1 MIPQIPE
8 TWHEAFPG
16 AIPQDTYTLHLLH
29 GERQGLTVL
38 LEGNSHNVTLTFG
51 NVQAANILDEGVQL
65 GGPGITNHTQLRSS
79 NFAAT
84 LYLVENGCYT
94 AHIKSLMSSD
104 LYEALHLRQYV
115 LVTLNYVVEIVT
127 GFEPTIQV
135 HTK

>member
-1 MIPQIPE
+1 MIPE

-16 AIPQDTYTLHLLH
+16 TIPQDTYTIHLQH
-29 GERQGLTVL
+29 SERQGLTIL
-38 LEGNSHNVTLTFG
+38 LEGNAHDVTLTFG
-51 NVQAANILDEGVQL
+51 NVQAVNILDEGTQL
-65 GGPGITNHTQLRSS
+65 NGPGITDHEQLRRS

-84 LYLVENGCYT
+84 LYLVDNGNYG
-94 AHIKSLMSSD
+94 AHIKSLMSAD
-104 LYEALHLRQYV
+104 LYEALNLRQYT